1 MRVSQAAAVV
11 GDGSE
16 GFVDMRDSRIPRRG
30 LITHAV
36 AMTAELRTIFRAYT
50 DNWADTHDLLQDLY
64 LLLLDRDIGDPSAAR
79 ASIRQRAHQ
88 IGARWRARKAGSLV
102 HVDSRSVEIATAAPE
117 ESPESL
123 ADTEQ
128 RRALLREV
136 VSQFPERR
144 KMAWQ
149 LVKSEGL
156 SSKEAARAMQTS
168 DGTVKAHV
176 RDALILCRRFI
187 QAKGD
192 PHEA

>member
-1 MRVSQAAAVV
+1 MQ
-11 GDGSE
+11 
-16 GFVDMRDSRIPRRG
+16 DSRIPSRG
-30 LITHAV
+30 LIKHAF
-36 AMTAELRTIFRAYT
+36 AMTAELRTTFRTYT

-64 LLLLDRDIGDPSAAR
+64 LLLLDRDIGDPCAAR
-79 ASIRQRAHQ
+79 ASIRQFAHQ
-88 IGARWRARKAGSLV
+88 IGAEWRGRKTSSLI
-102 HVDSRSVEIATAAPE
+102 HVDSKSVEVAAAASE

-128 RRALLREV
+128 RRALLRQV

-149 LVKSEGL
+149 LVKGEGL
-156 SSKEAARAMQTS
+156 SCKEAARAMQTS

-192 PHEA
+192 SHEE